1 MNIDTD
7 LRLAFT
13 GHVRQFLTESPDVF
27 DPRKILSAAIEGMKD
42 VVKSKIELFGSGGK
56 A

>member
-1 MNIDTD
+1 
-7 LRLAFT
+7 LREF
-13 GHVRQFLTESPDVF
+13 RTESPEVG
-27 DPRKILSAAIEGMKD
+27 DPRKILGAAIEGMKD